1 MLKRLNNNGD
11 KMNILNIS
19 TKEFLNEGIRL
30 GEEALISVNKLH
42 KERGY
47 KQIESNTDTAYN
59 IAYIGAYMKY
69 TKDNINT
76 ELKDILNETDYNT
89 IKYNSENVEY
99 LIKKL
104 NLNDLSHYEI
114 KVLESVV
121 YAGKC
126 RKREEAELKEYK
138 EREAEATAKGY
149 TKTPYWDN
157 NTPLSEH
164 DKIKAEQKAL
174 DHKKVIG
181 IFNISKIGILG
192 SFNEWV
198 ELEGTLIYSEAHN
211 TLMLMPKRHTRTG
224 YPLLNY
230 AYIKV
235 IE

>member
-1 MLKRLNNNGD
+1 MK
-11 KMNILNIS
+11 ILNIS
-19 TKEFLNEGIRL
+19 TKEFLKEGLRL
-30 GEEALISVNKLH
+30 GEEALIALNKNRAE
-42 KERGY
+42 KGY
-47 KQIESNTDTAYN
+47 KLIESNTDRAYN
-59 IAYIGAYMKY
+59 NAYIGAYMQY
-69 TKDNINT
+69 TKENITT
-76 ELKDILNETDYNT
+76 ELNNILNEKDYNT
-89 IKYNSENVEY
+89 ITYNSENVEY
-99 LIKKL
+99 IIKKL

-126 RKREEAELKEYK
+126 RKQEEAELKEYEK
-138 EREAEATAKGY
+138 REAEATTKGY
-149 TKTPYWDN
+149 IKTPYWDN

-164 DKIKAEQKAL
+164 DKIKTEQKAL

-198 ELEGTLIYSEAHN
+198 ELEGTLIYSETHN